1 MRSTSN
7 VYYYCWILY
16 CLLCTV
22 GDVQGQQCPNN
33 ANTRTFAGSQTY
45 AAPLSAPVICLG
57 CCFLTG
63 VPTCDVV
70 WSLNG
75 NNLTNG
81 DMNGSVIIENI
92 GSSVVFKLP
101 DPDNVLNVGDI
112 VSCSSPSWGQ
122 HSITITEFSKLN
134 YNILYCCILFLFI

>member
-7 VYYYCWILY
+7 VYYYCRILY
-16 CLLCTV
+16 CLLCIV
-22 GDVQGQQCPNN
+22 GDVQGQQCNS
-33 ANTRTFAGSQTY
+33 ANTNAFTSSGSY
-45 AAPLSAPVICLG
+45 PAPLSAPVICLS

-81 DMNGSVIIENI
+81 DMNGSVVIENV
-92 GSSVVFKLP
+92 GLSVVLKLP

-112 VSCSSPSWGQ
+112 ISCSSPSRGS